1 MTKTF
6 ASTSEQFQSEGQS
19 FVFSGA
25 PERLDRFLT
34 RVLAPL
40 SRTRVQRLIDEGA
53 VTVNGHKE
61 PARRLLEK
69 GDRVI
74 VQIPTFSA
82 LPPAAVESVPILFED
97 ADLIVVDKPAGL
109 VVHPAGPHREDT
121 LIQRLWP
128 KLSAGWAETG
138 QRPATDRPGVV
149 HRLDKGTSG
158 VMVIA
163 KNPAAAENLSRQFA
177 DRTVKKTYWAL
188 VQGTLTAPGR
198 IRSLVGRSRHT
209 PQKMSTES
217 GRPSE
222 TEYSVLKNF
231 PKTTPPATLLEVRPR
246 TGRTHQIR
254 VQLAALGHPLVGDT
268 LYGGIPGARPLLHAH
283 RIEFRHPRTGKKL
296 SIKAKTPNDIG
307 RYR

>member
-1 MTKTF
+1 MSENKTF
-6 ASTSEQFQSEGQS
+6 
-19 FVFSGA
+19 VFPGEA
-25 PERLDRFLT
+25 ERLDRFLT
-34 RVLAPL
+34 GPLAPL

-53 VTVNGHKE
+53 VTVNGRKE

-69 GDRVI
+69 GDQVV

-82 LPPAAVESVPILFED
+82 LPPAAAESVPILFED
-97 ADLIVVDKPAGL
+97 ADIIVVDKPAGL
-109 VVHPAGPHREDT
+109 VVHPAGPHRTDT

-138 QRPATDRPGVV
+138 QRPTTDRPGVV

-158 VMVIA
+158 VIVIA
-163 KNPAAAENLSRQFA
+163 KNPTAAENLSRQFA
-177 DRTVKKTYWAL
+177 DRTVNKTYWAL

-198 IRSLVGRSRHT
+198 IRSLVGRSRHA
-209 PQKMSTES
+209 PQKMSTET

-231 PKTTPPATLLEVRPR
+231 PNATPPTTLLEVHPR

-268 LYGGIPGARPLLHAH
+268 LYGGTPGPRPLLHAH
-283 RIEFRHPRTGKKL
+283 QLEFHHPRTRKKL
-296 SIKAKTPNDIG
+296 TFKGKTPKDIG
-307 RYR
+307 QFT

>member
-1 MTKTF
+1 MK
-6 ASTSEQFQSEGQS
+6 EEKE
-19 FVFSGA
+19 FVFLDEG
-25 PERLDRFLT
+25 ERLDRFLT
-34 RVLAPL
+34 RSLAPL
-40 SRTRVQRLIDEGA
+40 SRTRVQRLIEEGA
-53 VTVNGHKE
+53 VTVNRRTE

-69 GDRVI
+69 GDRVL

-82 LPPAAVESVPILFED
+82 LPPAAVESVPILYED
-97 ADLIVVDKPAGL
+97 GDIIVVDKPAGV
-109 VVHPAGPHREDT
+109 VVHPAGPYRTDT

-128 KLSAGWAETG
+128 KLSAGWAVTG

-163 KNPAAAENLSRQFA
+163 KTPAAAENISHQFA
-177 DRTVKKTYWAL
+177 ARTVKKTYWAL

-222 TEYSVLKNF
+222 TEYIVLKIF
-231 PKTTPPATLLEVRPR
+231 PKTHPPTTLLEVHPR

-268 LYGGIPGARPLLHAH
+268 LYGGPPGPRPLLHAL
-283 RIEFRHPRTGKKL
+283 RIEFRHPRSGKIL
-296 SIKAKTPNDIG
+296 SFQVPPPGDVVVPTHAET
-307 RYR
+307 

>member
-1 MTKTF
+1 MEEFPLRPAKFLSDEKKFLFTGD
-6 ASTSEQFQSEGQS
+6 SD
-19 FVFSGA
+19 
-25 PERLDRFLT
+25 RLDRFLT
-34 RVLAPL
+34 QSLSPL

-53 VTVNGHKE
+53 VTVNGRKE

-69 GDRVI
+69 GDRVV

-97 ADLIVVDKPAGL
+97 ADLIVVDKPAGV
-109 VVHPAGPHREDT
+109 VVHPAGPHRTDT

-138 QRPATDRPGVV
+138 QHPATDRPGVV

-222 TEYSVLKNF
+222 TEYTVLKNF
-231 PKTTPPATLLEVRPR
+231 PTHTPPTTLLEVRPR

-268 LYGGIPGARPLLHAH
+268 LYGGIPGARPMLHAH
-283 RIEFRHPRTGKKL
+283 QIDFHHPKTGMQI
-296 SIKAKTPNDIG
+296 SFKAKTPGDIV
-307 RYR
+307 RFTL